1 VDLTEQLSVD
11 GMNIA
16 KNLYG
21 VRGWVAHHN
30 TDIWRQAGPVSGNA
44 RWSIFQVG
52 GAWLCQS
59 AWDHYAFTG
68 DTKYL
73 RSIWP
78 TLKGAA
84 RFFLDDL
91 MEEPSHGWLVTGP
104 DTNFE
109 NAFRKPDGETGCVC
123 LGPTGSMEMVRQLF
137 LNCVQG
143 SRILGRDADLRA
155 QIEKTLPRLPPLQ
168 ISPTTGELQ
177 EWLQD
182 WQRTSDCQVLSSWGL
197 ICSAQ
202 ITPHGTPET
211 AAALRKIFDRGQWWQ
226 KGEVSSWQGAF
237 QANAYARL
245 HDGDTALAIL
255 DAHLARSLNPNLLAS
270 FLGHCEFQI
279 DGNLGMTAAIG
290 EMLLQ
295 SQVGDADGVYEIELL
310 PALPKVWSEGKVAG
324 LRARGGFEVDMEWKS
339 SKLVSAT
346 IRSVGG
352 TIYRVRYG
360 TTVNEL
366 KLKPGGDV
374 KVDANLAVLK

>member
-1 VDLTEQLSVD
+1 
-11 GMNIA
+11 
-16 KNLYG
+16 
-21 VRGWVAHHN
+21 
-30 TDIWRQAGPVSGNA
+30 
-44 RWSIFQVG
+44 
-52 GAWLCQS
+52 
-59 AWDHYAFTG
+59 
-68 DTKYL
+68 
-73 RSIWP
+73 
-78 TLKGAA
+78 
-84 RFFLDDL
+84 
-91 MEEPSHGWLVTGP
+91 
-104 DTNFE
+104 
-109 NAFRKPDGETGCVC
+109 
-123 LGPTGSMEMVRQLF
+123 
-137 LNCVQG
+137 
-143 SRILGRDADLRA
+143 
-155 QIEKTLPRLPPLQ
+155 
-168 ISPTTGELQ
+168 
-177 EWLQD
+177 
-182 WQRTSDCQVLSSWGL
+182 
-197 ICSAQ
+197 
-202 ITPHGTPET
+202 
-211 AAALRKIFDRGQWWQ
+211 
-226 KGEVSSWQGAF
+226 VSSWQGAF